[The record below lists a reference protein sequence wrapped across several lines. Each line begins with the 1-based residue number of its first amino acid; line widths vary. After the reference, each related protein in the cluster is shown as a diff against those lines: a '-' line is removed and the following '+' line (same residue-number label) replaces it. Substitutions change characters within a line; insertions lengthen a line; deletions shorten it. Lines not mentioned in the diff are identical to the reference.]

1 MPASSKRKPDHD
13 SGVTSRISV
22 VPVQGGR
29 FTFLVDG
36 QADVTFDKSWGVTS
50 YPSEELAQKAG
61 EYYLRQRA
69 QAASFAAEV
78 MGSGPLG
85 GGT

>member
-1 MPASSKRKPDHD
+1 MPASSKRQSATD
-13 SGVTSRISV
+13 SAIASRVSV

-29 FTFLVDG
+29 FTFLIDG
-36 QADVTFDKSWGVTS
+36 QANGTFDKSWGVTS
-50 YPSEELAQKAG
+50 YPSEELARKAG
-61 EYYLRQRA
+61 HYYLKQRA

-85 GGT
+85 RR